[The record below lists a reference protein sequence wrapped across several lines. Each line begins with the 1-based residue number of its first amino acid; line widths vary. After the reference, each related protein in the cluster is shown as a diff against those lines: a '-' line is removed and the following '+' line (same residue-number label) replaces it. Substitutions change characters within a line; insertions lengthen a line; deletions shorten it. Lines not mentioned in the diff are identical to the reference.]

1 MTNKLSFLLPGIK
14 VTLEEMPDN
23 GVIVALT
30 EARTVKQ
37 KKLEN
42 EIWKLSKEKNI
53 KIFFVFATHCSTFSP
68 DTCQTS
74 YRLSNGRN
82 VGLWLDPNQASL
94 AESDLVVPKKWNPK
108 KWNSKKLV
116 EDFIKNVVF
125 MVTSSPWSHPPLS

>member
-1 MTNKLSFLLPGIK
+1 MPGIK

-23 GVIVALT
+23 GVIVVLT

-53 KIFFVFATHCSTFSP
+53 KIFFVFATQCSSFSP
-68 DTCQTS
+68 ETCQTS

-82 VGLWLDPNQASL
+82 VGLWLMPNLASL
-94 AESDLVVPKKWNPK
+94 TESDLEQNER
-108 KWNSKKLV
+108 NKLV
-116 EDFIKNVVF
+116 EDIIKNVVF
-125 MVTSSPWSHPPLS
+125 MVTSSPFLNMIGKLLTD